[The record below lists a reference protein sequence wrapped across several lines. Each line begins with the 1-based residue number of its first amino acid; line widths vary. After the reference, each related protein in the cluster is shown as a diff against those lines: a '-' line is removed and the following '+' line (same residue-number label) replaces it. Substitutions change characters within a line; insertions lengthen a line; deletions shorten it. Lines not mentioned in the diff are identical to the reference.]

1 MPKPRPAAQT
11 EVVVGDMTSALA
23 SMIRRYHAIPAADRA
38 AALNR
43 EHHIRESIAAAGH
56 VACHS

>member
-11 EVVVGDMTSALA
+11 EVVVGDMGSALA
-23 SMIRRYHAIPAADRA
+23 SMIGRYFEIPAADRA

-43 EHHIRESIAAAGH
+43 EHHVRENRAAAYH